1 MVTAE
6 TLQTSVPHGAPSG
19 AVRRREAGISLSLV
33 VLAGAGWWWSVRMA
47 DGMAAPGEMPIG
59 GAAMGTA
66 SLGVFLLGWFAMMA
80 AMMFPAISPVVKLYA
95 RAARVGSV
103 APLPV
108 FVAGYMIV
116 WTVVGVPAYL
126 AFTELEVPLM
136 EARPW
141 AGRLAGST
149 LLVAAVWQLTPL
161 KALCLRH
168 CRSPMSF
175 FMRAGQGIGRPLGAV
190 RMGVVH
196 GAYCLGCCWAMFAVL
211 VALGTMHLAWMVGL
225 TVLIVLEK
233 NGPRGETVA
242 LFGGLAFALAGAA
255 LVLDPSVITIVT

>member
-1 MVTAE
+1 MVTAGI
-6 TLQTSVPHGAPSG
+6 LRAGAPHSASIG
-19 AVRRREAGISLSLV
+19 PARRREAGISLILV

-47 DGMAAPGEMPIG
+47 DGMAAPGEVPA
-59 GAAMGTA
+59 GAAMGAA

-149 LLVAAVWQLTPL
+149 LLVAALWQLTPL

-196 GAYCLGCCWAMFAVL
+196 GTYCLGCCWAMFAVL

-233 NGPRGETVA
+233 NGPGGETVA
-242 LFGGLAFALAGAA
+242 LLGGLAFALAGAA
-255 LVLDPSVITIVT
+255 LVLDPSVITVVT